1 MSSLKGQ
8 VAVITGSSSGIGKSI
23 ALELSKIEVQ
33 LCLLG
38 RNPER
43 LEVVAE
49 MARKNSPL
57 VKCYCVDLTKDEDVQ
72 KLPKKI
78 GMDFEKIHMLVHS
91 AGVIFL
97 GKLEFSSVK
106 DFDWQYKTNV
116 RAPFL
121 LTQTLLP
128 MLRSGKGQIVFI
140 NSSAGLKAGVN
151 NGQYAATKSALKAI
165 ADSFR
170 NELNI
175 EGIRVLSVYPGKTAT
190 AMQKA
195 VFKMEG
201 KEYKPEYLL
210 QSENVAATVINA
222 LRMPRSA
229 EITNIH
235 IRPFLKSY

>member
-1 MSSLKGQ
+1 VSFLEDQ
-8 VAVITGSSSGIGKSI
+8 IAVITGSSSGIGKSI
-23 ALELSKIEVQ
+23 ALGLAKQGVQ

-38 RNPER
+38 RNLEK

-49 MARKNSPL
+49 MARKDSPL
-57 VKCYCVDLTKDEDVQ
+57 VKCYCIDLTKDEDIEKLQ
-72 KLPKKI
+72 KKLK
-78 GMDFEKIHMLVHS
+78 MDFEKIHMLIHS
-91 AGVIFL
+91 AGVISL
-97 GKLEFSSVK
+97 GKLEFSSVQ

-121 LTQTLLP
+121 LTKLLLA

-140 NSSAGLKAGVN
+140 NSSAGMKAGVN

-175 EGIRVLSVYPGKTAT
+175 EEIRVLSVYPGRTAT

-201 KEYKPEYLL
+201 KEYNPELLL
-210 QSENVAATVINA
+210 QSEDVAVTVINA
-222 LRMPRSA
+222 LIMPRSA
-229 EITNIH
+229 EITDIH
-235 IRPFLKSY
+235 IRPLLKT

>member
-1 MSSLKGQ
+1 VLSLEDQ
-8 VAVITGSSSGIGKSI
+8 IAVITGSSSGIGKSI
-23 ALELSKIEVQ
+23 ALGLAKQGVQ

-38 RNPER
+38 RNLEK

-49 MARKNSPL
+49 MSRKDSPL
-57 VKCYCVDLTKDEDVQ
+57 VKCYCIDLTKDEDIK
-72 KLPKKI
+72 KLQEKLNI
-78 GMDFEKIHMLVHS
+78 DFEKIDLLIHS

-106 DFDWQYKTNV
+106 DFDRQYKTNV

-128 MLRSGKGQIVFI
+128 ILRFGKGQIVFI

-151 NGQYAATKSALKAI
+151 NGQYAATKSALKVI

-170 NELNI
+170 NELNV
-175 EGIRVLSVYPGKTAT
+175 EEIRVLSVYPGRTAT
-190 AMQKA
+190 AMQET
-195 VFKMEG
+195 VSKMEG
-201 KEYKPEYLL
+201 KEYHPELLL
-210 QSENVAATVINA
+210 QSEDIATTVVNA

>member
-23 ALELSKIEVQ
+23 ALGLSKIKVE

-38 RNPER
+38 QNPER
-43 LEVVAE
+43 LEIVAE
-49 MARKNSPL
+49 MARKESPL
-57 VKCYCVDLTKDEDVQ
+57 VKYYCIDLTSDEAIE
-72 KLPKKI
+72 KLKKKLSIDFKKI
-78 GMDFEKIHMLVHS
+78 DMLIHS
-91 AGVIFL
+91 AGVISM
-97 GKLEFSSVK
+97 GKLEFSSVA

-140 NSSAGLKAGVN
+140 NSSAGIKVGDE

-170 NELNI
+170 NELNM
-175 EGIRVLSVYPGKTAT
+175 EGIRVLSVYPGRTAT
-190 AMQKA
+190 AMQEA
-195 VFKMEG
+195 IFRMEG
-201 KEYKPEYLL
+201 KEYKPELLL
-210 QSENVAATVINA
+210 QPEEVAGTVIYA
-222 LRMPRSA
+222 LSMPRSA
-229 EITNIH
+229 EITDIN
-235 IRPFLKSY
+235 IRPFLKI

>member
-1 MSSLKGQ
+1 VSSLKGQ
-8 VAVITGSSSGIGKSI
+8 VAVITGASSGIGKSI
-23 ALELSKIEVQ
+23 VLALAKEGVQ

-43 LEVVAE
+43 LEAIAK
-49 MARKNSPL
+49 MARKDSPL
-57 VKCYCVDLTKDEDVQ
+57 VKCYCIDLTKDEDVQ
-72 KLPKKI
+72 KLPQKI
-78 GMDFEKIHMLVHS
+78 DMDFEKIHMLVHS
-91 AGVIFL
+91 AGVISL
-97 GKLEFSSVK
+97 GKLEISSVK

-128 MLRSGKGQIVFI
+128 MLRSVKGQIVFI

-175 EGIRVLSVYPGKTAT
+175 EEIRVLSVYPGRTAT
-190 AMQKA
+190 PLQET
-195 VFKMEG
+195 VCEIEG
-201 KEYKPEYLL
+201 KEYKPELLL
-210 QSENVAATVINA
+210 QPEDIASAVINA
-222 LRMPRSA
+222 LSMPRSA
-229 EITNIH
+229 EVTGIN
-235 IRPFLKSY
+235 IRPLLKT